1 MPFSFAVFECRT
13 DPGQGVLQHH
23 GSVSER
29 GRQTVDEVAR
39 EVARA
44 AGGAFGGSISVHRY
58 YNEDERLSVD
68 VLCATPATV
77 EGLATFSTVTLH
89 KTPNALDGAD
99 VRVELAATADSS
111 VRDCANV
118 IATMALTVISD
129 SWLAAPGV
137 VYPNAFGMYDPDSEF
152 PHALL
157 TDPFPWPTLRGWT
170 GQQVTVHWLLAFPI
184 SDSEW
189 QFLSEHGEPAL
200 AARLDAADSP
210 YYSAQRRPVA

>member
-1 MPFSFAVFECRT
+1 M
-13 DPGQGVLQHH
+13 
-23 GSVSER
+23 
-29 GRQTVDEVAR
+29 
-39 EVARA
+39 
-44 AGGAFGGSISVHRY
+44 HRY

-68 VLCATPATV
+68 VLSATTAPL
-77 EGLATFSTVTLH
+77 EGVATFSTVTLH
-89 KTPNALDGAD
+89 KTPNLLDGAD
-99 VRVELAATADSS
+99 VRVEIAAAADSS

-137 VYPNAFGMYDPDSEF
+137 VYPNAFGMYDPATGF

-170 GQQVTVHWLLAFPI
+170 GQQLTVYWLLAFPI

-200 AARLDAADSP
+200 AARLDAAESP
-210 YYSAQRRPVA
+210 YYSAQRGPVA